1 MSHPTVPAPPGSDH
15 RVSDVELKSAVIAE
29 LSWIPS
35 VDSTH
40 VGVAVVDGAVTLS
53 GEVDSFP
60 EKLLAGKAVARV
72 RGVRAIAQQITVRSD
87 WGAANDTDIAREA
100 GEAVHRAVDVP
111 VGVQVAVRSH
121 VITLSGSVPWQ
132 YQREAA
138 GRAVAYI
145 QGVSQVLN
153 TIELRPIAPAV
164 VDIKAA
170 IGAALVRSAQLEG
183 KRIAVTDDVDGV
195 ITLDGIVRS
204 WAERRAAEHASWS
217 APGVTGVRNHLRI
230 EY

>member
-1 MSHPTVPAPPGSDH
+1 MTQTASDRVP
-15 RVSDVELKSAVIAE
+15 VSDAELKSAVLAE

-35 VDSTH
+35 VSSTH
-40 VGVAVVDGAVTLS
+40 IGVAVADGAVTLS

-72 RGVRAIAQQITVRSD
+72 RGVQAIAQEITVRSR

-111 VGVQVAVRSH
+111 DTVHVAVRSH
-121 VITLSGSVPWQ
+121 VVTLSGTVAWQ
-132 YQREAA
+132 HEREAA
-138 GRAVAYI
+138 GRAVRYVR
-145 QGVSQVLN
+145 GVSGVLN
-153 TIELRPIAPAV
+153 TITLRPTATATG
-164 VDIKAA
+164 IKAA

-183 KRIAVTDDVDGV
+183 KHITVTEDADGV
-195 ITLDGIVRS
+195 VTLEGTVRS

-217 APGVTGVRNHLRI
+217 APGVTGVLDHLRI